1 MSATCLKEVNANDFC
16 ISDYLFER
24 QITFLKKNTKEN
36 VLLELVELLNQENLL
51 KDKHH
56 FYNLILAR
64 EKIVST
70 GIGMGIAVPHA
81 KTSDYNNFFVAI
93 GIHPKGI
100 VWDAIDGVLVRLI
113 FMIGGPEDQQITYLQ
128 LLSKLTSALKDDDR
142 RKLLLSVQNKKDII
156 NLFSG
161 I

>member
-1 MSATCLKEVNANDFC
+1 MSATYLTDVNANNFC
-16 ISDYLFER
+16 ISDYLFEK
-24 QITFLKKNTKEN
+24 QVIFLKQTTKEN
-36 VLLELVELLNQENLL
+36 VLLELVELLDQENIL

-64 EKIVST
+64 EEIVST

-81 KTSDYNNFFVAI
+81 KIADYDRFFVAV
-93 GIHPKGI
+93 GIHSKGI
-100 VWDAIDGVLVRLI
+100 VWDAIDGVLVRLV
-113 FMIGGPEDQQITYLQ
+113 FMIGGPENQQITYLQ

-142 RKLLLSVQNKKDII
+142 RKLLLGVQSKKDVIK
-156 NLFSG
+156 LFTG

>member
-1 MSATCLKEVNANDFC
+1 MPTTCLTEVSPNNFC
-16 ISDYLFER
+16 ISDYLFEK
-24 QITFLKKNTKEN
+24 QITFLEENSKES
-36 VLLELVELLNQENLL
+36 VLLELVELLDKENLL

-56 FYNLILAR
+56 FYHLILAR

-81 KTSDYNNFFVAI
+81 KTSSYDNFFVAI
-93 GIHPKGI
+93 GIHSKGI

-142 RKLLLSVQNKKDII
+142 RKLLLGAQNKKDVIK
-156 NLFSG
+156 LFSG